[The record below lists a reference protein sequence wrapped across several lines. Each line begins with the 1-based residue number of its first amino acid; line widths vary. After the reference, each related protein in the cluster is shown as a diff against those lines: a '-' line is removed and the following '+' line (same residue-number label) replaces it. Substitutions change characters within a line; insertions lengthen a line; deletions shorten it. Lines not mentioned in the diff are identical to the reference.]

1 MSRGVRE
8 MRRTS
13 GFRRRGGLPT
23 DAIESRSG
31 HELRHKKH
39 FIGHFAEP
47 GLPRRGRRRM
57 PGQSVSHIPPSVRV
71 MSPRNG
77 YRTARPVE
85 ARLGAESEAGSYT
98 AFRWALAPG
107 SRRRTIVAL
116 LTAVATL
123 AVIGTVAL
131 AESTT
136 CAGVGLAGTIQDRIE
151 PSSDRTNLGDLADG
165 DIRLCG
171 EPIRVLTFDG
181 AAGSP
186 VDTAVWNHELG
197 GHGWGNQELQGY
209 TDSTSNAA
217 IDGSGNLLL
226 TARRESYQGA
236 DGFNREYTSARLTTQ
251 DTAIVSPGSY
261 VEATIRAPV
270 GSGVW
275 PAFWLIGADIADV
288 GWPDSGELDVMEI
301 FGNRP
306 NVVTNRIHLAALD
319 DPAKDMP
326 VGPGTAN
333 WSTTLDHPLNTSAHR
348 FGVYF
353 DGDRVQFYLDRQP
366 RLSYT
371 ADEARASGRTWP
383 FGRPQFI
390 VLNVAVGSIAG
401 DPSETDFP
409 QRMTVS
415 PIAIWRAEPAG

>member
-1 MSRGVRE
+1 MSRGARE
-8 MRRTS
+8 MHRTS
-13 GFRRRGGLPT
+13 GFHRRGPVQI

-47 GLPRRGRRRM
+47 GLPSRGRRGTLAR
-57 PGQSVSHIPPSVRV
+57 SASHIPASVRV
-71 MSPRNG
+71 MFPRSG
-77 YRTARPVE
+77 YHTARPVE
-85 ARLGAESEAGSYT
+85 PWPGAESEDSSYR
-98 AFRWALAPG
+98 AFRRALAPG
-107 SRRRTIVAL
+107 NRRRTIVAL
-116 LTAVATL
+116 LTAIATL
-123 AVIGTVAL
+123 AVIGTVTL

-136 CAGVGLAGTIQDRIE
+136 CAGVGLAGTIQERIE
-151 PSSDRTNLGDLADG
+151 PSSDRIDLGDLADG

-171 EPIRVLTFDG
+171 EPIRVVTFDG

-186 VDTAVWNHELG
+186 ADPAVWNHELG
-197 GHGWGNQELQGY
+197 GHGWGNQELQSY

-217 IDGSGNLLL
+217 VDGSGNLLL

-251 DTAIVSPGSY
+251 DTVLVSPGSY

-288 GWPDSGELDVMEI
+288 GWPASGELDVMEI

-319 DPAKDMP
+319 DPTKDMP

-333 WSTTLDHPLNTSAHR
+333 WSTTLDHPLDASAHR

-409 QRMTVS
+409 KRMTVS
-415 PIAIWRAEPAG
+415 PIAIWRAVPAE

>member
-1 MSRGVRE
+1 MFS
-8 MRRTS
+8 
-13 GFRRRGGLPT
+13 
-23 DAIESRSG
+23 
-31 HELRHKKH
+31 
-39 FIGHFAEP
+39 
-47 GLPRRGRRRM
+47 
-57 PGQSVSHIPPSVRV
+57 
-71 MSPRNG
+71 RNG

-85 ARLGAESEAGSYT
+85 AWPCAEPEAGSYR
-98 AFRWALAPG
+98 AFRRAVAPG
-107 SRRRTIVAL
+107 SRRRTIVSL
-116 LTAVATL
+116 LSAVATL
-123 AVIGTVAL
+123 VVIGTVAL

-151 PSSDRTNLGDLADG
+151 PSSDRADLGDLADG

-171 EPIRVLTFDG
+171 EPIRVLTFAG

-186 VDTAVWNHELG
+186 ADPAVWNHELG
-197 GHGWGNQELQGY
+197 GHGWGNQEVQSY
-209 TDSTSNAA
+209 TDATSNAA
-217 IDGSGNLLL
+217 VDGSGNLLL
-226 TARRESYQGA
+226 TARREPYQGA
-236 DGFNREYTSARLTTQ
+236 DGFSREYTSARLTTQ
-251 DTAIVSPGSY
+251 DKVLVSPGSY

-275 PAFWLIGADIADV
+275 PAFWLIGADITDV
-288 GWPDSGELDVMEI
+288 GWPASGELDVMEI

-319 DPAKDMP
+319 DPTKDVP
-326 VGPGTAN
+326 LGPGTPN
-333 WSTTLDHPLNTSAHR
+333 WSTTLDHPLSSSAHR

-409 QRMTVS
+409 KRMTVS
-415 PIAIWRAEPAG
+415 PIAIWRAVPAG